1 MSIQVFK
8 VVDIADQIHRE
19 LGSPTDLGISVIAF
33 WVRTNIG
40 GLNNMINQNF
50 KINGNYEVD
59 RVDPDNDILTVDIDI
74 NAISVLKKMYMVH
87 YYDSKVRSTLSAAAT
102 DSVLELASDG
112 SRIRKINKNEQGKT
126 YAALK
131 KQEYQ
136 ELNYLANAYKAG
148 EAVPLQVAGNDTI
161 EGDYNPYRGFNRINK
176 VYST

>member
-102 DSVLELASDG
+102 DSVVELASDG

-136 ELNYLANAYKAG
+136 ELNAYKAG